1 MLPHMKISGMAIIA
15 ALSLFWLTTQF
26 APREIDNLMNN
37 QLGQRNYEVLQQGH
51 PVGFLRTA
59 TRQTKEK
66 NWEMTQNLQ
75 INMLNAP
82 GYTSSQVMLFSSVP
96 PYELISANFRRQS
109 QGLDQQVTLDKIDS
123 GYSASI
129 QRSARQKVTD
139 RTPAVDWTFTLRIS

>member
-59 TRQTKEK
+59 TRQTKERK
-66 NWEMTQNLQ
+66 T
-75 INMLNAP
+75 
-82 GYTSSQVMLFSSVP
+82 G
-96 PYELISANFRRQS
+96 
-109 QGLDQQVTLDKIDS
+109 K
-123 GYSASI
+123 
-129 QRSARQKVTD
+129 
-139 RTPAVDWTFTLRIS
+139 